1 MLNCENVA
9 IDRVIETLGVRNEEE
24 NDIQTTIIRYTP
36 FYRLYLLTQ
45 VVTNLLTPFLFC
57 RFITHRMYLSC
68 PAAWSQKNG
77 QPSSTLMQ
85 LLTSELT
92 ALQQRLNTGEN
103 LSCSRNWILYPSL
116 VIPLNL
122 QIPGASGPQAFEEA
136 SGIIQH
142 NQLQSLSQAILSFF
156 LAMAG
161 YALKG
166 YKQSSAVRQFSSNLM
181 GTVEDRFRGRNS
193 VSRVNQYIG
202 GTSCK

>member
-45 VVTNLLTPFLFC
+45 VVTNLLTPFLFF

-103 LSCSRNWILYPSL
+103 
-116 VIPLNL
+116 